1 MPENNKKSFLNW
13 LVQGAQDARDAKVGA
28 VGAGTVRQLY
38 NEGKSE
44 EAQEMAKNLAIQQG
58 TALVNFIPAGF
69 AANKGLPWVMTNMAL
84 PVLGGEVVNEGTRK
98 VSNNKYNSFGD
109 FVYNGIKLANVAN
122 GTFMETPLRFIADM
136 SNPAYWAP
144 YGKALSHTI
153 EGLQSLTN
161 AYNNLPVK
169 IKFTPRENFRYRNI
183 GGDNTGVLDLLES
196 GIVRPPSAK
205 PIQETKGINL
215 TKDFTVPFF
224 GHKGK
229 MVDAKSYLGKWF
241 VGAEDI
247 GNFYKPY
254 RNQWGYTSKEPL
266 TINDVTINRRIFPKL
281 TNSPYIE
288 WAPGKYTEYNTPL
301 KILQKNGFLTP
312 NTPEQSFNKFIQKVA
327 GYRNKNLQNVE
338 YIDRLA
344 PRYREWLEKNSTLN
358 VANYTD
364 DQLQDA
370 LTYRFEQLLNRS
382 DRNILTMFVPD
393 YAGGPQGVTFRNKTD
408 IGGFNLEISP
418 NKSYTQIGMI
428 MKTDPELHIEAP
440 YTIIGTDAMI
450 DISKLTGHRG
460 VISGRELLS
469 PERTLR
475 HITPNNYTYKIKV
488 DKSGN
493 ELMGNYNWYE
503 DLVTSLSQK
512 ERQLLE
518 KEFNRN
524 GKILYNGHNVYD
536 LNNVPGYKYYSPIK
550 ILYDHPV
557 RNFAHEIKSLYFDP
571 ISINYNNGLIKT
583 TFNNNPFL
591 KHGGKIWKKQ

>member
-1 MPENNKKSFLNW
+1 MPGDNKKSFLDW
-13 LVQGAQDARDAKVGA
+13 LVQGAQDARDAKIGA

-44 EAQEMAKNLAIQQG
+44 EAQEMARNLAVQQG

-69 AANKGLPWVMTNMAL
+69 AVNKGLPWVMTNMAL
-84 PVLGGEVVNEGTRK
+84 PVLGGEVVNETTRK
-98 VSNNKYNSFGD
+98 ISDNKYNSFGD
-109 FVYNGIKLANVAN
+109 FVYNGSRLANVAN
-122 GTFMETPLRFIADM
+122 GTFMETPLRFVTDM

-144 YGKALSHTI
+144 YGKALRHTI

-196 GIVRPPSAK
+196 SIVRPPSAK

-241 VGAEDI
+241 VGAEDV

-312 NTPEQSFNKFIQKVA
+312 NTPDNGFRLYSGIPFKFSKTAIS
-327 GYRNKNLQNVE
+327 
-338 YIDRLA
+338 
-344 PRYREWLEKNSTLN
+344 P
-358 VANYTD
+358 
-364 DQLQDA
+364 
-370 LTYRFEQLLNRS
+370 NRS
-382 DRNILTMFVPD
+382 DYSIDYSRLTDEQWDKLYFESINRGDITTTQFLRDMHFKVKAPNTKAVDLNGNPVKLFHGEKNYPSYYDLRYLNLGPD
-393 YAGGPQGVTFRNKTD
+393 RRGLGVYYSSTSPDIAKTYA
-408 IGGFNLEISP
+408 
-418 NKSYTQIGMI
+418 
-428 MKTDPELHIEAP
+428 
-440 YTIIGTDAMI
+440 
-450 DISKLTGHRG
+450 
-460 VISGRELLS
+460 
-469 PERTLR
+469 
-475 HITPNNYTYKIKV
+475 TYKGGVDGKVREVYYNIENPRIVDAEGRSFQSVLKHTDQFGRTSGMSTNDLVRKTYWQKTPEGFLQKSDKDGIIIKNV
-488 DKSGN
+488 EDHAPGWKGSDAEAIADNYVTWNSTAVKSAETITRDNSGN
-493 ELMGNYNWYE
+493 IIP
-503 DLVTSLSQK
+503 LSQ
-512 ERQLLE
+512 RDN
-518 KEFNRN
+518 F
-524 GKILYNGHNVYD
+524 KIGD
-536 LNNVPGYKYYSPIK
+536 LRY
-550 ILYDHPV
+550 
-557 RNFAHEIKSLYFDP
+557 
-571 ISINYNNGLIKT
+571 GLIPLGVST
-583 TFNNNPFL
+583 TL
-591 KHGGKIWKKQ
+591 IE